1 MYSEVIKLRQ
11 ISFGR
16 ALFFSVLWHLFWISS
31 VTIVSLP
38 AKVQYPRFSSISFLG
53 PLLDEPNFEVH
64 VSQKPPLRGEMRMAQ
79 ERVNRSPFR
88 GFPEETVGLL
98 KIDLFDSKRSLTI
111 PNELFGLEKRNPTFF
126 LKEDERLKKETP
138 VLNGPAASRIL
149 YYQPPLPE
157 LPKWLDPREVR
168 SSFELRFWVT
178 PRGKV
183 VGIEKVTSSGD
194 PTVDLI
200 GMRYLR
206 RWQFNPKATEQE
218 EWGMVTLH
226 FPISSSENSP

>member
-1 MYSEVIKLRQ
+1 MRAEVIRLRQ
-11 ISFGR
+11 ISFGK

-31 VTIVSLP
+31 ITIVSLP

-64 VSQKPPLRGEMRMAQ
+64 VSQKLPLRGETMRVQ
-79 ERVNRSPFR
+79 ERVNRSPFQE
-88 GFPEETVGLL
+88 FPEETADLL
-98 KIDLFDSKRSLTI
+98 KIDLPDSKRLLAI
-111 PNELFGLEKRNPTFF
+111 PNELLGLEKGNPTSF

-138 VLNGPAASRIL
+138 LLTGPAASRAL

-157 LPKWLDPREVR
+157 LPKWLDPQEVR

-194 PTVDLI
+194 PTLDLI

-206 RWQFNPKATEQE
+206 RWQFNPKVTEQE
-218 EWGMVTLH
+218 EWGVVTLH
-226 FPISSSENSP
+226 FPISSSE